1 MFVLPP
7 ETVAINS
14 CPIRVAAQSW
24 ADHCAD
30 SLNLYTTL
38 VLIGVAIE
46 GIEVAVEVVAWIVRQ
61 TRIQAEFIHLREVNE
76 VFPAV
81 YSPVK
86 RRTEFVIPTLSKSI
100 AFIGLI
106 LVVIGV
112 GGELR
117 FEHKLQLANNTLQ
130 RLDADQILAA
140 QLRAGDAAASAKT
153 AHDEATAATNE
164 ADEAKRSADTAESA
178 AGRAGV
184 KATSVAQQAADL
196 QRKYESSEAKRRE
209 LEKIIAPRFL
219 MVPIIGG
226 VSIADSLRKFDD
238 ISVTIE
244 SVSDLEARRAAL
256 NLGRILSDAGWNVES
271 NTVVGQLPDG
281 VLIESYEPSDRYGQP
296 LNERERGWADEQ
308 ESRAA
313 RYELNAFLLANDW
326 EADSQWDSQQAAP
339 TALRPK
345 ELRISVGLKPLTYF
359 QPEWFKSAG
368 KKFRPPEVEKRA
380 NEIRTMIKTL
390 DEVIEHLQ
398 RPR

>member
-1 MFVLPP
+1 
-7 ETVAINS
+7 
-14 CPIRVAAQSW
+14 
-24 ADHCAD
+24 
-30 SLNLYTTL
+30 
-38 VLIGVAIE
+38 
-46 GIEVAVEVVAWIVRQ
+46 
-61 TRIQAEFIHLREVNE
+61 
-76 VFPAV
+76 
-81 YSPVK
+81 
-86 RRTEFVIPTLSKSI
+86 
-100 AFIGLI
+100 
-106 LVVIGV
+106 
-112 GGELR
+112 
-117 FEHKLQLANNTLQ
+117 
-130 RLDADQILAA
+130 
-140 QLRAGDAAASAKT
+140 
-153 AHDEATAATNE
+153 
-164 ADEAKRSADTAESA
+164 
-178 AGRAGV
+178 V